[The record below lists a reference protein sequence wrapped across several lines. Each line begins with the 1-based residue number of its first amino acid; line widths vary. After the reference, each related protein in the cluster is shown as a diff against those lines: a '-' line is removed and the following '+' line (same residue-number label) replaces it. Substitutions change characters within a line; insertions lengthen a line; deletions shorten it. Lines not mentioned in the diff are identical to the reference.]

1 MALSLPASGC
11 QSSKQRD
18 MEGLGSLPTFLA
30 DSALISVV
38 LKEHLMFW
46 LVFFWWGGQLAR
58 VGKKE
63 LGEGSSELLELF
75 LNKVSL
81 KMCAFVPNIRWSG
94 DSRTDKP
101 CFSCFI
107 KLPFMKLRF
116 RYVKITF
123 IF

>member
-18 MEGLGSLPTFLA
+18 MEDLGSLPTFLA

-38 LKEHLMFW
+38 LKENLMFW
-46 LVFFWWGGQLAR
+46 LFWAGEGRLVR
-58 VGKKE
+58 VGKK
-63 LGEGSSELLELF
+63 LGEGSSELLVLF

-81 KMCAFVPNIRWSG
+81 KTCAFVPNIRWSG
-94 DSRTDKP
+94 DSRADKP

-107 KLPFMKLRF
+107 KLPFMKLQF